1 MDVEKGKQKRFFLSD
16 IAIYHEATISEA
28 ERYWWSDA
36 RIDWW
41 NMIDSPGTDSDLYG
55 ILEFM
60 KEGITNSGKIVEN

>member
-1 MDVEKGKQKRFFLSD
+1 MDVEKGKQKRFFLLD
-16 IAIYHEATISEA
+16 IVIYYEVTIFEV

-41 NMIDSPGTDSDLYG
+41 NMIDSFGTDLDLYG

-60 KEGITNSGKIVEN
+60 KEGIINSGKIVEN